1 MYAIISKGE
10 LLALCERPRYVKRN
24 EETGAYV
31 EAAEAEAIGIA
42 VGGEVYNLPGGT
54 AIPDAPEALA
64 QEGEAE
70 EYVFRNHARIIEN
83 EEATNA
89 AFVAMEEA
97 MCDMDS
103 SSEERLTAVEEA
115 LCELDSA
122 ANGGGCF
129 PQGWRQGGAGEPR
142 GERQDQRRAVRGDH
156 RRGLCR

>member
-70 EYVFRNHARIIEN
+70 EYVS
-83 EEATNA
+83 ATTPA
-89 AFVAMEEA
+89 
-97 MCDMDS
+97 S
-103 SSEERLTAVEEA
+103 SRTRKRPTPPSSPWRKPCAIWTA
-115 LCELDSA
+115 
-122 ANGGGCF
+122 
-129 PQGWRQGGAGEPR
+129 PR
-142 GERQDQRRAVRGDH
+142 RSG
-156 RRGLCR
+156 

>member
-24 EETGAYV
+24 EENGAYV

-122 ANGGGCF
+122 ANGGG
-129 PQGWRQGGAGEPR
+129 EN
-142 GERQDQRRAVRGDH
+142 
-156 RRGLCR
+156 

>member
-10 LLALCERPRYVKRN
+10 LLAPVRASPLCE
-24 EETGAYV
+24 
-31 EAAEAEAIGIA
+31 AERGDRGLCGGGGGRSPS
-42 VGGEVYNLPGGT
+42 VSPWGGEVYNLPGGT

-83 EEATNA
+83 EETTNA
-89 AFVAMEEA
+89 AFAAVEEA
-97 MCDMDS
+97 MCELDS

-122 ANGGGCF
+122 ANGGG
-129 PQGWRQGGAGEPR
+129 EN
-142 GERQDQRRAVRGDH
+142 
-156 RRGLCR
+156 

>member
-24 EETGAYV
+24 AETGAYV

-83 EEATNA
+83 EETTNA
-89 AFVAMEEA
+89 AFAAVVVGFAVAYAA
-97 MCDMDS
+97 MFGFDK
-103 SSEERLTAVEEA
+103 LKEA
-115 LCELDSA
+115 LGQIKKNNE
-122 ANGGGCF
+122 
-129 PQGWRQGGAGEPR
+129 
-142 GERQDQRRAVRGDH
+142 
-156 RRGLCR
+156 

>member
-24 EETGAYV
+24 AETGAYV
-31 EAAEAEAIGIA
+31 EAAEAEAIGIAVGGPVGAIAGTIPCAIA

-83 EEATNA
+83 EETTNA
-89 AFVAMEEA
+89 AFAAVEEA
-97 MCDMDS
+97 MCELDS

-122 ANGGGCF
+122 ANGGG
-129 PQGWRQGGAGEPR
+129 EN
-142 GERQDQRRAVRGDH
+142 
-156 RRGLCR
+156 